1 MAKVLRW
8 AASKLNPG
16 KKLSEGARQMAK
28 VRRRAAGSIPKSC
41 KGADQKAVG
50 KGADQKAAKGAGTR
64 LEAG

>member
-16 KKLSEGARQMAK
+16 KKRSEGARQMAK

-41 KGADQKAVG
+41 KGADQKAV
-50 KGADQKAAKGAGTR
+50 AKVPTKR
-64 LEAG
+64 LQRAPGHV